1 MPAYRGKDLEVVF
14 AGVTISGDGRSVSYE
29 ESADILDDTTYGD
42 DNRTKQSGLKDGSG
56 SFEAL
61 DQTGTW
67 SAAWQAIQPGDSDTM
82 AIYPEGNTSGKRST
96 TFTAVIG
103 SRSVDFPYDGLAT
116 LSMSFEISGAV
127 VEGTVSV

>member
-1 MPAYRGKDLEVVF
+1 MPAYRGKNLLVNFDS
-14 AGVTISGDGRSVSYE
+14 TDISGDGRSVSYE
-29 ESADILDDTTYGD
+29 ESADILDDTTYGA
-42 DNRTKQSGLKDGSG
+42 DNRTKQAGLLDGSG

-61 DQTGTW
+61 DQTGNW
-67 SAAWQAIQPGDSDTM
+67 STAWQAIAPGSSGSM
-82 AIYPEGNTSGKRST
+82 VIYPEGNTTGNRRV

-127 VEGTVSV
+127 TEDTAP

>member
-1 MPAYRGKDLEVVF
+1 MPAFRGKDLLVNF
-14 AGVTISGDGRSVSYE
+14 DSQDISGDGRSVSYE

-42 DNRTKQSGLKDGSG
+42 DNRTKQAGLLDGSG

-61 DQTGTW
+61 DQTGSW
-67 SAAWQAIQPGDSDTM
+67 SAGWQAIAPGTSGTM
-82 AIYPEGNTSGKRST
+82 IIYPEGNTSTKRT
-96 TFTAVIG
+96 ATFTAVIG

-127 VEGTVSV
+127 VEGAVA